1 MLSLIFFAF
10 FAGCTVALP
19 CSETNCTV
27 TAVAVDN
34 GSGAMI
40 GFDSSRHL
48 CADRG
53 AFLVTPVDNGTMAA
67 VFKVCNTSFLGFR
80 QNGSQ
85 PQTLCDWRD
94 VDEPDFAVP
103 FQSPFW
109 NSYSS
114 GNFEPNA
121 GMGHLR
127 NKDVFDCSTVTNNE
141 DFCTQI
147 YCFGASGDPMWCNSA
162 GRAHDRPCD
171 GRDFFRA
178 ACVACA
184 VPNGS
189 LFQTP
194 PLTTSTVRRTSPMTT
209 VTTATATTQASITA
223 TTAPSVVT
231 SASTQRSSSDNVTA
245 TTGTVLSVPTATDA
259 PDNVPAIV
267 GGVALALGLL
277 VVVGV
282 VVFILRR
289 KKKSAAAEG
298 NDAARV
304 ASDGQYGSVLTA
316 LP

>member
-109 NSYSS
+109 NSYSN

-127 NKDVFDCSTVTNNE
+127 NKDVFDCSTVTNNGT
-141 DFCTQI
+141 F
-147 YCFGASGDPMWCNSA
+147 
-162 GRAHDRPCD
+162 AHKSTALA
-171 GRDFFRA
+171 RA
-178 ACVACA
+178 ATQCGAILQA
-184 VPNGS
+184 V
-189 LFQTP
+189 
-194 PLTTSTVRRTSPMTT
+194 LTTDRAMAEITFEPPALHVQFQKAICFRR
-209 VTTATATTQASITA
+209 
-223 TTAPSVVT
+223 
-231 SASTQRSSSDNVTA
+231 R
-245 TTGTVLSVPTATDA
+245 L
-259 PDNVPAIV
+259 
-267 GGVALALGLL
+267 
-277 VVVGV
+277 
-282 VVFILRR
+282 
-289 KKKSAAAEG
+289 
-298 NDAARV
+298 
-304 ASDGQYGSVLTA
+304 
-316 LP
+316 